1 MCLFCCGSYA
11 SYIVNF
17 FIAFILK
24 FDYFYNYSI
33 LVSQVDF
40 TQQNT
45 HLLKPKK
52 KKKKKFKVVQMLFI
66 YLFLSKQ
73 KCTMFVYVQM

>member
-11 SYIVNF
+11 SYNVNF
-17 FIAFILK
+17 FIAFLLK
-24 FDYFYNYSI
+24 YDHFYNYNI

-45 HLLKPKK
+45 CLLKPKK
-52 KKKKKFKVVQMLFI
+52 EKEKYKVVKMLF
-66 YLFLSKQ
+66 F
-73 KCTMFVYVQM
+73 F